1 MRAERT
7 SLTLVVMKTKADRDR
22 QRPDE
27 LRIVVF
33 ISLDTGG
40 KLQAACE
47 SPTLSLRVSPEAVQN
62 LLRLV
67 GEFLGQADLAK
78 LGEAAPDVSL
88 EKFG

>member
-1 MRAERT
+1 M
-7 SLTLVVMKTKADRDR
+7 KADRNR
-22 QRPDE
+22 QKPDE

-47 SPTLSLRVSPEAVQN
+47 SPTLSLHVSPEAVQN

-67 GEFLGQADLAK
+67 GVFLGQAGLEGK
-78 LGEAAPDVSL
+78 VGETAPDTSL
-88 EKFG
+88 ERFS

>member
-1 MRAERT
+1 
-7 SLTLVVMKTKADRDR
+7 MKTKSDRDR

-47 SPTLSLRVSPEAVQN
+47 SPTLSLHVSPETVQN

-67 GEFLGQADLAK
+67 GEFLGQAGLEGK
-78 LGEAAPDVSL
+78 VGVVAPDTSL
-88 EKFG
+88 ERSA